1 MRKTT
6 KGREMFVKTKGK
18 KKGVNE
24 ENLGD
29 IMLLTIHRKITI
41 SVLINVYG
49 TTSQTRHNA
58 SYCQI
63 T

>member
-41 SVLINVYG
+41 SVLINFYG
-49 TTSQTRHNA
+49 TTS
-58 SYCQI
+58 
-63 T
+63 